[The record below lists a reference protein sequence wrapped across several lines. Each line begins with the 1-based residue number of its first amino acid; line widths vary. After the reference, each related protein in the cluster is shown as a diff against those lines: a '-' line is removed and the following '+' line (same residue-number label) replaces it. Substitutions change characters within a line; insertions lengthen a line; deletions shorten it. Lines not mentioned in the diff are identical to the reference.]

1 METKVLKDFKV
12 SEFLCSGRDG
22 LYSSFNK
29 QICSFVDGEV
39 DLLDYQ
45 LSSDIFDVQD
55 DILCYVDDEFLKVI
69 NLKKAEV
76 LNSIKLAP
84 RDVVTTI
91 ALSQSGMHIILG
103 LEDGR
108 IKIIHT
114 MNGEAILNLSLFSK
128 SKGLDRVAFIS
139 ENIIVCISQ
148 NDMIVIDIVQKSKLA
163 KFVLKEKID
172 NILCSKRYIFYTND
186 NRLFQISLNDF
197 KTDME
202 SKKVAILQDDIV
214 KIDFNYEES
223 FVWVLTKSSL
233 HRYNLSTKDIQDVDV
248 SFDGAKGLSV
258 LDNNS
263 VVVGFNSSSL
273 QISDIFKK
281 EDEAQADINPNLIKF
296 LTVDD
301 STTVRL
307 VIKRSILNNFKDVE
321 VAEAKDGIEAV
332 EYLKNNPDV
341 DVMIL
346 DWNMPKMNGDEVV
359 EIVHKT
365 PELQHIKI
373 VMATTEG
380 GADRVKAMIS
390 KGVKGYLVKPLKPN
404 SVNPLIEKM
413 IEIVMNEREVDE

>member
-1 METKVLKDFKV
+1 METKVLQDFKV

-29 QICSFVDGEV
+29 QVCRLLSSGVEI
-39 DLLDYQ
+39 LDYE
-45 LSSDIFDVQD
+45 LSDIFDVQGD
-55 DILCYVDDEFLKVI
+55 MLCYVDDEFLKVI
-69 NLKKAEV
+69 NLKKSEV

-84 RDVVTTI
+84 RDVVTSI
-91 ALSQSGMHIILG
+91 GLSQSGMHIILG

-108 IKIIHT
+108 IKIVHSL
-114 MNGEAILNLSLFSK
+114 NGEAILNLSLFAK
-128 SKGLDRVAFIS
+128 SKALSRVSFVS
-139 ENIIVCISQ
+139 DSIILCVSQ
-148 NDMIVIDIVQKSKLA
+148 NDVIIIDIVQKSKLA
-163 KFVLKEKID
+163 KLVLKEKLD
-172 NILCSKRYIFYTND
+172 TILCSKRDVFYTNE
-186 NRLFQISLNDF
+186 NRLFQISLNNF
-197 KTDME
+197 KKDIE
-202 SKKVAILQDDIV
+202 SKKIAVLEDDIV
-214 KIDFNYEES
+214 KIEFNYEENCL
-223 FVWVLTKSSL
+223 WVLTKSSL
-233 HRYNLSTKDIQDVDV
+233 HRYNLYTKEIQNVDV
-248 SFDGAKGLSV
+248 AFEGAKGLAV
-258 LDNNS
+258 VDNS
-263 VVVGFNSSSL
+263 TLVVGFTSSSL
-273 QISDIFKK
+273 QLSNMFEK
-281 EDEAQADINPNLIKF
+281 EDEVKPESNPNLIKF

-321 VAEAKDGIEAV
+321 VAEAKDGIEALD
-332 EYLKNNPDV
+332 YLKNNPDI

-346 DWNMPKMNGDEVV
+346 DWNMPRMNGDEVV

-413 IEIVMNEREVDE
+413 IEIVTNERAENE